1 MAKLVG
7 KSIKIGGNDYNILK
21 HITNGGNSSIFEVER
36 NQTKYALKIVYK
48 DTDNLKKGNQ
58 TVLKYIGACNL
69 LIL

>member
-36 NQTKYALKIVYK
+36 N
-48 DTDNLKKGNQ
+48 
-58 TVLKYIGACNL
+58 
-69 LIL
+69 